1 MPDDDEPIPRE
12 HMYQEFEMIQNII
25 DRQASNSFKIKGWT
39 VTLVVVALLFR
50 TSNFQLFG
58 AVLPLI
64 GFWGLDAYYLRQEC
78 KYRELYNWVR
88 QARPESDEHLF
99 DLDASRFENDIDGF
113 IPMMFSTTLVLFY
126 GVIALLLIGFSVV
139 TIYTNGGA
147 ALG

>member
-1 MPDDDEPIPRE
+1 MADGDEPVPEE

-64 GFWGLDAYYLRQEC
+64 GFWGLDAFYLRQEC

-88 QARPESDEHLF
+88 LNRPDSREHLF
-99 DLDASRFENDIDGF
+99 DLDASRFDDEIKPF
-113 IPMMFSTTLVLFY
+113 TRMMFSTTLVLFY
-126 GVIALLLIGFSVV
+126 GMIALLLIGFSIV
-139 TIYTNGGA
+139 TIQTNGGLT
-147 ALG
+147 LG

>member
-1 MPDDDEPIPRE
+1 
-12 HMYQEFEMIQNII
+12 MYQEFEMIQNII

-64 GFWGLDAYYLRQEC
+64 GFWGLDAFYLRQEC

-88 QARPESDEHLF
+88 QERPESDEHLF
-99 DLDASRFENDIDGF
+99 DLDASRFESDVEGF
-113 IPMMFSTTLVLFY
+113 IPVMFSPTLILFY
-126 GVIALLLIGFSVV
+126 GVIALLLIGFSIA

>member
-1 MPDDDEPIPRE
+1 MPDDDEPISHE

-88 QARPESDEHLF
+88 RNRPESRERLF

-113 IPMMFSTTLVLFY
+113 ISVMFSTTLVLFY
-126 GVIALLLIGFSVV
+126 GVITLLLIGFSIA
-139 TIYTNGGA
+139 TIYTNGGDP
-147 ALG
+147 LG

>member
-1 MPDDDEPIPRE
+1 
-12 HMYQEFEMIQNII
+12 MYQEFEMIQNII

-88 QARPESDEHLF
+88 RNRPESRERLF

-113 IPMMFSTTLVLFY
+113 ISVMFSTTLVLFY
-126 GVIALLLIGFSVV
+126 GVITLLLIGFSIA
-139 TIYTNGGA
+139 TIYTNGGDP
-147 ALG
+147 LG